1 MEIKNITC
9 AFAPAAA
16 APSRKTWDFPRKK
29 APKIHD
35 EIMDQKLNQ
44 MIDDGYFDEFDNDSI
59 MKLKNGS
66 DDIVEIDEFLKD
78 VGW

>member
-16 APSRKTWDFPRKK
+16 PSRKTWGFHRKK
-29 APKIHD
+29 APKTHD

-44 MIDDGYFDEFDNDSI
+44 MIDDGYFDE
-59 MKLKNGS
+59 S
-66 DDIVEIDEFLKD
+66 DKETERMVKEGKGIRVEDFGKID
-78 VGW
+78 W